1 VQVFAGCFIGNQIT
15 LETLVYLQ
23 YLLVPL
29 ALIAVQL
36 LVVTFSTA
44 FMLRRFGGMD
54 RAASLFSC
62 IPGGF
67 AEMTLTAQD
76 MGLRIPEIVFLN
88 TCRII
93 SVVAVLPV
101 LLFLFT
107 RWF

>member
-1 VQVFAGCFIGNQIT
+1 
-15 LETLVYLQ
+15 
-23 YLLVPL
+23 
-29 ALIAVQL
+29 
-36 LVVTFSTA
+36 
-44 FMLRRFGGMD
+44 
-54 RAASLFSC
+54 
-62 IPGGF
+62 
-67 AEMTLTAQD
+67 MTLTAQD